1 MGPGLKSLNP
11 NRICWGWVA
20 VALALCAARSEA
32 SVYYVAVAGDD
43 SAVGTQAKPFASMQ
57 RAQDAA
63 EPGDTVFIRGGVYK
77 LKNKVPAS
85 NSCIHL
91 TKSGT
96 SETKRICYW
105 AYPGEKPVL
114 DFSAAQLDPTVSGA
128 GIWIEGG
135 NWLYL
140 KGLEI
145 RNVPMT
151 GKRSCNGIWGNPT
164 SNTIFENLDI
174 HHNAG
179 AGLFLAYGNGGN
191 LILNCDAHHNYDEF
205 SDQGNGQNADGFGV
219 HYQKSGPPTILR
231 GCRAWWN
238 SDDGFD
244 CINQGVAVT
253 IEGCWNAL
261 NGYKPG
267 TMTSAPDGNG
277 NGFKIGGWGN
287 PPAKYP
293 DVIPQH
299 TVRRCLS
306 FLNKAAGFYQNHQP
320 VPNYYYNNTSYA
332 NHGAAFN
339 MLGYD
344 LAKAADAGMGIYRNN
359 VAFQGTATAS
369 ATGADAAY
377 NSWDISG
384 LTVAASDF
392 QSVDTAGIFGPRK
405 ADGSLPDVPFLKLSA
420 NSHLIGKGKDVGLPF
435 AGSAPDLGAFESG
448 MTVAI
453 DAPPAAIGPAPSA
466 AHAVREV
473 DALGR
478 WVRPG
483 VNSRRGAFPLA
494 LYPAFR

>member
-11 NRICWGWVA
+11 NRIFWA
-20 VALALCAARSEA
+20 AALALCAARAEA
-32 SVYYVAVAGDD
+32 AVYYVAVAGDD
-43 SAVGTQAKPFASMQ
+43 SAAGTQAKPFASMQ

-77 LKNKVPAS
+77 INKVPAS
-85 NSCIHL
+85 NSGIHL

-114 DFSAAQLDPTVSGA
+114 DFAAAQLDPTVSGA

-238 SDDGFD
+238 SADGFD
-244 CINQGVAVT
+244 CINPRVAVT

-267 TMTSAPDGNG
+267 TTTSAPDGNG

-320 VPNYYYNNTSYA
+320 VPNYFYNNTSYA

-359 VAFQGTATAS
+359 VAFQGTATAN

-420 NSHLIGKGKDVGLPF
+420 TSHLIGKGKDVGLPF

-453 DAPPAAIGPAPSA
+453 DAPPAIGPAPSA

-483 VNSRRGAFPLA
+483 VNSRRGAFPPA

>member
-1 MGPGLKSLNP
+1 MDRFGIVSRLLAGCLFL
-11 NRICWGWVA
+11 A
-20 VALALCAARSEA
+20 VGRAGAA
-32 SVYYVAVAGDD
+32 VYYVAISGSD
-43 SAVGTQAKPFASMQ
+43 SDPGTLEKPFASVQ
-57 RAQDAA
+57 HGHDVAV
-63 EPGDTVFIRGGVYK
+63 PGDTVFIRGGVYK
-77 LKNKVPAS
+77 IKKGPIAGAG
-85 NSCIHL
+85 IHL

-96 SETKRICYW
+96 SEAKRICFW
-105 AYPGEKPVL
+105 AYPGEKPAL
-114 DFSAAQLDPTVSGA
+114 DFSETQLEPSATAA

-135 NWLYL
+135 NWLHL

-145 RNVPMT
+145 RNVPMP
-151 GKRSCNGIWGNPT
+151 GKRSNPGIWANPT

-179 AGLFLAYGNGGN
+179 AGLFIAYGNGGN
-191 LILNCDAHHNYDEF
+191 LVLNCDAHHNYDAN
-205 SDQGNGQNADGFGV
+205 SDQGDGQNADGFGV
-219 HYQKSGPPTILR
+219 HYQKSGPPTVLR

-293 DVIPQH
+293 DPIPQH
-299 TVRRCLS
+299 TVRRCLA

-320 VPNYYYNNTSYA
+320 VPNFYYNNTAY
-332 NHGAAFN
+332 NNRGAGFN

-344 LAKAADAGMGIYRNN
+344 LAKAADAGMGVYRNN
-359 VAFQGTATAS
+359 VSFQGTATSNAS
-369 ATGADAAY
+369 GADAAY
-377 NSWDISG
+377 DSWDISG

-392 QSVDTAGIFGPRK
+392 QSVDTAGVFGPRK
-405 ADGSLPDVPFLKLSA
+405 ADGSLPDIPFLKLSA
-420 NSHLIGKGKDVGLPF
+420 TSRLIGKGKDVGLPY
-435 AGSAPDLGAFESG
+435 AGSAPDLGAFEYG
-448 MTVAI
+448 AAVAI
-453 DAPPAAIGPAPSA
+453 RPHAKNGPAVQ
-466 AHAVREV
+466 AVRAGPGDPV

-478 WVRPG
+478 VPA
-483 VNSRRGAFPLA
+483 RGTRAGLLLVP
-494 LYPAFR
+494 PAR